1 MDELLVF
8 GLISVPITI
17 LSWRTLFAIKSHGF
31 YRFFGW
37 ECIAW
42 LIACNYKYWFSNPFS
57 YLQIISWIL
66 LTISGYLVI
75 SGVVMLKRIGKPHK
89 NRNDKTLY
97 EFEKTSQL
105 VDTGI
110 YRYIRHPLY
119 SSLIFLACGIFLKN
133 ITLALLLVTLLSIL
147 FFYLT
152 ARFEEK
158 ECIKFFGEKYAQYM
172 KRSKM
177 FIPFIF

>member
-1 MDELLVF
+1 MATLFVF
-8 GLISVPITI
+8 GIISIPII
-17 LSWRTLFAIKSHGF
+17 VLSWRALFNIKSHGF

-42 LIACNYKYWFSNPFS
+42 LLACNYKHWFSNPFS
-57 YLQIISWIL
+57 LLQIISWIL

-75 SGVVMLKRIGKPHK
+75 SGVIMLKKAGEHQKD
-89 NRNDKTLY
+89 RNDGTLY
-97 EFEKTSQL
+97 EFEKTSHL

-119 SSLIFLACGIFLKN
+119 SSLIFLAGGILLKN
-133 ITLALLLVTLLSIL
+133 ITFSLLLVTLLSIV

-152 ARFEEK
+152 ARFDEK
-158 ECIKFFGEKYAQYM
+158 ECINFFGEKYAQYM

>member
-1 MDELLVF
+1 METLLVF
-8 GLISVPITI
+8 GIMSIPII
-17 LSWRTLFAIKSHGF
+17 VFSWRAIFNVKSHGF

-42 LIACNYKYWFSNPFS
+42 LFACSYKYWFSNPFS
-57 YLQIISWIL
+57 ILQIISWIL

-75 SGVVMLKRIGKPHK
+75 SGVIMLKKVGKPQK
-89 NRNDKTLY
+89 DRDEKSLY

-119 SSLIFLACGIFLKN
+119 SSLIFLACGILLKN
-133 ITLALLLVTLLSIL
+133 IKPSLLLVTLLSIV

-152 ARFEEK
+152 ARFDEK
-158 ECIKFFGEKYAQYM
+158 ECINFFGEKYTQYM